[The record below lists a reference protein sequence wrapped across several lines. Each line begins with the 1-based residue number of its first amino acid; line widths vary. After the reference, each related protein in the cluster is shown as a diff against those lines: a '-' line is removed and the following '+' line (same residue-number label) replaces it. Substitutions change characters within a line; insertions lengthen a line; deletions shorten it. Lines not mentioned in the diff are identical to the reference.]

1 MGSRGRSYMLVGVQ
15 FFCLGAIALS
25 GPGVPTSPV
34 WGLLTMAGVLLG
46 VWAVLAMRI
55 PDVSILPEVRAG
67 AQLVTRG
74 PYSVIRHPMYSAL
87 LLVGLGLVLDAPSLL
102 RWLLWLVLLV
112 DLLFKLNYEERL
124 LAGRFS
130 DYQAYQQRT
139 WRIIPFIY

>member
-1 MGSRGRSYMLVGVQ
+1 
-15 FFCLGAIALS
+15 
-25 GPGVPTSPV
+25 
-34 WGLLTMAGVLLG
+34 MAGVLLG